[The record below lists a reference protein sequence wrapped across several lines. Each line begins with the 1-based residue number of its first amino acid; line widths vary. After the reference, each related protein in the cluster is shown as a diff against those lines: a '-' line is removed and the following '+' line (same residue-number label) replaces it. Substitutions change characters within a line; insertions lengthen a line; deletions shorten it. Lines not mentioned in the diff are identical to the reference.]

1 MNYNMSSLF
10 NIIGGGTPKT
20 TVPEYWGGNIPW
32 ISVKD
37 FNNEGRFVY
46 KTEKSITEKGL
57 MNSSTKL
64 LKRGDIIIS
73 ARGTVGAIAVIPF
86 PMAFNQ
92 SCYGLRADE
101 RIVDK
106 NFLFYLLKHNL
117 NTLKNNAHGS
127 VFDTITKDTFYGINV
142 DIPCLS
148 IQKKIANVL
157 SSIDD
162 KIEINNQINKNLEEQ
177 AQSVF
182 KSWFIDTPSSSTWQT
197 GTFSDI
203 IDTMIVGDWGKDH
216 QIGNNTEMVY
226 CIRGTDIPDV
236 KSGNKGK
243 MPARFI
249 LPKNYAT
256 KQLVAGDVVVEIS
269 GGSPSQSTGRI
280 ASISQSLLNRYDKGM
295 VCTNFCKA
303 MKPKPGY
310 SMFVYYYWQYLYDK
324 GVFFMYENGTTGIKN
339 LDISGFIKTE
349 LIVLPPVE
357 LVKKFNTFCLS
368 LFDVIF
374 VNGHANEQLAK
385 IRDTLLPKLMS
396 GELDVSKLDC

>member
-1 MNYNMSSLF
+1 MSSLF

>member
-1 MNYNMSSLF
+1 MSSLF

-177 AQSVF
+177 AQSIF
-182 KSWFIDTPSSSTWQT
+182 SKIINKSSKFVVSLSEIAMLNPRRILS
-197 GTFSDI
+197 
-203 IDTMIVGDWGKDH
+203 
-216 QIGNNTEMVY
+216 
-226 CIRGTDIPDV
+226 
-236 KSGNKGK
+236 KGK
-243 MPARFI
+243 IARYI
-249 LPKNYAT
+249 DMS
-256 KQLVAGDVVVEIS
+256 QLSTSTSFPS
-269 GGSPSQSTGRI
+269 GWD
-280 ASISQSLLNRYDKGM
+280 Y
-295 VCTNFCKA
+295 
-303 MKPKPGY
+303 
-310 SMFVYYYWQYLYDK
+310 
-324 GVFFMYENGTTGIKN
+324 
-339 LDISGFIKTE
+339 
-349 LIVLPPVE
+349 
-357 LVKKFNTFCLS
+357 KKFNGGMRFC
-368 LFDVIF
+368 
-374 VNGHANEQLAK
+374 NG
-385 IRDTLLPKLMS
+385 DTLLARITPCLENGKTAYVNFLDDKEVAFGSTEYIVMCSKGIYPNEFFYCLARYSDFVDYAVKNMNGSSGRQRVSAEIVGKYELPKINDSDLQEFMDIVPNLFNICRTNNLENMNLEKIRNTLLPRLMS
-396 GELDVSKLDC
+396 GEIDVSKLGGGVGR

>member
-177 AQSVF
+177 AQSIF
-182 KSWFIDTPSSSTWQT
+182 SKIINKSSKFVVSLSEIAMLNPRRILS
-197 GTFSDI
+197 
-203 IDTMIVGDWGKDH
+203 
-216 QIGNNTEMVY
+216 
-226 CIRGTDIPDV
+226 
-236 KSGNKGK
+236 KGK
-243 MPARFI
+243 IARYI
-249 LPKNYAT
+249 DMS
-256 KQLVAGDVVVEIS
+256 QLSTSTSFPS
-269 GGSPSQSTGRI
+269 GWD
-280 ASISQSLLNRYDKGM
+280 Y
-295 VCTNFCKA
+295 
-303 MKPKPGY
+303 
-310 SMFVYYYWQYLYDK
+310 
-324 GVFFMYENGTTGIKN
+324 
-339 LDISGFIKTE
+339 
-349 LIVLPPVE
+349 
-357 LVKKFNTFCLS
+357 KKFNGGMRFC
-368 LFDVIF
+368 
-374 VNGHANEQLAK
+374 NG
-385 IRDTLLPKLMS
+385 DTLLARITPCLENGKTAYVNFLDDKEVAFGSTEYIVMCSKGIYPNEFFYCLARYSDFVDYAVKNMNGSSGRQRVSAEIVGKYELPKINDSDLQEFMDIVPNLFNICRTNNLENMNLEKIRNTLLPRLMS
-396 GELDVSKLDC
+396 GEIDVSKLGGGVGR

>member
-1 MNYNMSSLF
+1 MKFKSYKLSELVKIKYGKNQKNVEVKKSDIPILGT
-10 NIIGGGTPKT
+10 GGGIGYSCKAIYSKPSVLIGRKGSIDK
-20 TVPEYWGGNIPW
+20 VSYIDIPFW
-32 ISVKD
+32 SVD
-37 FNNEGRFVY
+37 TLFYTEVNEF
-46 KTEKSITEKGL
+46 I
-57 MNSSTKL
+57 
-64 LKRGDIIIS
+64 
-73 ARGTVGAIAVIPF
+73 VIPHYLYYVMSLLNLSQYDEGTTI
-86 PMAFNQ
+86 P
-92 SCYGLRADE
+92 SLRTQTLNELIFDIPPIE
-101 RIVDK
+101 DQKRTLHVLECIDNK
-106 NFLFYLLKHNL
+106 INL
-117 NTLKNNAHGS
+117 NNK
-127 VFDTITKDTFYGINV
+127 
-142 DIPCLS
+142 
-148 IQKKIANVL
+148 
-157 SSIDD
+157 
-162 KIEINNQINKNLEEQ
+162 INKNLEDQ

-182 KSWFIDTPSSSTWQT
+182 KSWFIDTPSSSTWQI

-280 ASISQSLLNRYDKGM
+280 APISKSLLNRYDKGM

-324 GVFFMYENGTTGIKN
+324 GIFFMYENGTTGIKN

-349 LIVLPPVE
+349 LIVLPPVD

-396 GELDVSKLDC
+396 GELDVSKLDF

>member
-1 MNYNMSSLF
+1 MKFKSYKLSELVKIKYGKNQKNVEVKKSDIPILGT
-10 NIIGGGTPKT
+10 GGGIGYSCKAIYSKPSVLIGRKGSIDK
-20 TVPEYWGGNIPW
+20 VSYIDIPFW
-32 ISVKD
+32 SVD
-37 FNNEGRFVY
+37 TLFYTEVNEF
-46 KTEKSITEKGL
+46 I
-57 MNSSTKL
+57 
-64 LKRGDIIIS
+64 
-73 ARGTVGAIAVIPF
+73 VIPHY
-86 PMAFNQ
+86 PYYVMSLLNLSQ
-92 SCYGLRADE
+92 YDEGTTIPSLRTQTLNELIFDIPPIE
-101 RIVDK
+101 DQKRTLHVLECIDNK
-106 NFLFYLLKHNL
+106 INL
-117 NTLKNNAHGS
+117 NNK
-127 VFDTITKDTFYGINV
+127 
-142 DIPCLS
+142 
-148 IQKKIANVL
+148 
-157 SSIDD
+157 
-162 KIEINNQINKNLEEQ
+162 INKNLEDQ

-203 IDTMIVGDWGKDH
+203 IDTMIAGDWGKDH

-349 LIVLPPVE
+349 LIVLPPVD

-396 GELDVSKLDC
+396 GELDVSKLDF

>member
-177 AQSVF
+177 AQSIF
-182 KSWFIDTPSSSTWQT
+182 SKIINKSST
-197 GTFSDI
+197 F
-203 IDTMIVGDWGKDH
+203 IVSLSEIAMLNPK
-216 QIGNNTEMVY
+216 
-226 CIRGTDIPDV
+226 R
-236 KSGNKGK
+236 
-243 MPARFI
+243 I
-249 LPKNYAT
+249 L
-256 KQLVAGDVVVEIS
+256 
-269 GGSPSQSTGRI
+269 STGKI
-280 ASISQSLLNRYDKGM
+280 ARYIDMSQLS
-295 VCTNFCKA
+295 TSTSF
-303 MKPKPGY
+303 P
-310 SMFVYYYWQYLYDK
+310 
-324 GVFFMYENGTTGIKN
+324 
-339 LDISGFIKTE
+339 SGWDY
-349 LIVLPPVE
+349 
-357 LVKKFNTFCLS
+357 KKFNGGMRFCNGDTLLARITPCLENGKTAYVNFLDDKEVAFGS
-368 LFDVIF
+368 TEYIVMCSKGIYPNEFFYCLARYPDFVDYAVKNMNGSSGRQRVSVETIGKYELPKINDSDLQEFIDIVPNLFNICRT
-374 VNGHANEQLAK
+374 NNLENMNLAK
-385 IRDTLLPKLMS
+385 IRDTLLPRLMS
-396 GELDVSKLDC
+396 GEIDVSKLDC

>member
-1 MNYNMSSLF
+1 MSSLF

-162 KIEINNQINKNLEEQ
+162 KIEINNQINKNLS
-177 AQSVF
+177 A
-182 KSWFIDTPSSSTWQT
+182 
-197 GTFSDI
+197 
-203 IDTMIVGDWGKDH
+203 
-216 QIGNNTEMVY
+216 
-226 CIRGTDIPDV
+226 
-236 KSGNKGK
+236 
-243 MPARFI
+243 
-249 LPKNYAT
+249 
-256 KQLVAGDVVVEIS
+256 
-269 GGSPSQSTGRI
+269 
-280 ASISQSLLNRYDKGM
+280 
-295 VCTNFCKA
+295 
-303 MKPKPGY
+303 
-310 SMFVYYYWQYLYDK
+310 
-324 GVFFMYENGTTGIKN
+324 
-339 LDISGFIKTE
+339 
-349 LIVLPPVE
+349 
-357 LVKKFNTFCLS
+357 
-368 LFDVIF
+368 
-374 VNGHANEQLAK
+374 
-385 IRDTLLPKLMS
+385 
-396 GELDVSKLDC
+396 